1 MYNIVAEKDGSFT
14 IKLPNRS
21 ALLQFLTAIPQAQPE
36 ETYITN
42 AQAMQIAQERGLT
55 LPASTLISAC
65 SRGTIE
71 GAQKQGGRWKI
82 PQHSFMRWL
91 SKEHPDEEAALWGE
105 SGH

>member
-1 MYNIVAEKDGSFT
+1 MYNITAEKDGSFT
-14 IKLPNRS
+14 VKFPNAS
-21 ALLQFLTAIPQAQPE
+21 ALTQFLSNAQAQPE
-36 ETYITN
+36 SYIDN
-42 AQAMQIAQERGLT
+42 KRAMQIAQERGIT

-82 PQHSFMRWL
+82 PQHSFVRWL
-91 SKEHPDEEAALWGE
+91 SKENPDEEAALWGQ